1 MTEEIKRGSESYPK
15 NMITLEID
23 ENLFLRAKNEL
34 NMSLDDFVEYA
45 LTMYLQH
52 EDKYAKLFYEG
63 AKKYSELKQIQDK
76 MSKLDST
83 AVYEDSESY
92 ERAMETIERIH
103 KAHGHIGKD
112 SLRHIANYNNISP
125 NNLIKHVNS
134 LGEFNITNFTVKVK

>member
-1 MTEEIKRGSESYPK
+1 MTENKQDSGSYQQ
-15 NMITLEID
+15 NTVTLEID
-23 ENLFLRAKNEL
+23 NNLLLRAKSEL
-34 NMSLDDFVEYA
+34 DMGLDDFLEYA

-76 MSKLDST
+76 MLKLDNN
-83 AVYEDSESY
+83 AVYDDSESY

-103 KAHGHIGKD
+103 ESYGHIGKD

-125 NNLIKHVNS
+125 NNLIKHVDS